1 MKVARTVLRRLGGS
15 NVPRLSDLVEVL
27 LQLRI
32 QKRLKNAEINNL
44 NAQAN
49 SLVVE
54 NYKLWTDKMERRLKE
69 VESKN
74 ESMNLIITK
83 QRERITKL
91 ESKNT
96 EMNLTIIKQ
105 RDRITELEGEVQAY
119 KKQKQ

>member
-1 MKVARTVLRRLGGS
+1 MTILQIFGIVFSATGFWK
-15 NVPRLSDLVEVL
+15 LVEIL